1 MRNLLSAHF
10 ARLWRS
16 GWFWVGALVMVWF
29 SWTGVSS
36 TRNMLNYGEAAS
48 VLSFTLYYV
57 QPLSIVLPVF
67 AAVFLNGDYYYGTI
81 RNKLATGRSRTAI
94 YLADLVLVFLV
105 GLIYTLAFLLI
116 NLGLGLSLAAAPQ
129 TDFLPSWR
137 DILRGLPVSLAVAL
151 GIAALS
157 VLLAR
162 LVTRRT
168 VPLTALFLG
177 LLLTFAAQRIDQILL
192 IPTERPVY
200 DEAVLMVN
208 DSGETIRGY
217 RKDGVDYTPEDCP
230 KEPNPDSVGEPL
242 HALLVFAQNFSPMG
256 QAYQLS
262 RGDVG
267 TVSASPSPLGV
278 LGAFA
283 MGFSAVAT
291 GAGLLAFRR
300 KDLK

>member
-16 GWFWVGALVMVWF
+16 GWVWVGALVMIWF
-29 SWTGVSS
+29 SWIGVDS
-36 TRNMLNYGEAAS
+36 TRNMLNYGEPAS
-48 VLSFTLYYV
+48 VLDFTLFYV
-57 QPLSIVLPVF
+57 QPLSIALPVF

-94 YLADLVLVFLV
+94 YLADLVLIFLV
-105 GLIYTLAFLLI
+105 GLIYSLAFLSI
-116 NLGLGLSLAAAPQ
+116 NLGLGLSLAGAPQ
-129 TDFLPSWR
+129 TDFLPSWE
-137 DILRGLPVSLAVAL
+137 DILQGLPVSLAVAL

-162 LVTRRT
+162 LVTHRT

-177 LLLTFAAQRIDQILL
+177 MLLTFAAQWIDQILL
-192 IPTERPVY
+192 IPTELPVY
-200 DEAVLMVN
+200 DEAILMVD
-208 DSGETIRGY
+208 DSGEPVKGY

-230 KEPNPDSVGEPL
+230 KEPNPNCVGEPI
-242 HALLVFAQNFSPMG
+242 HALLTFAQNFSPMG

-262 RGDVG
+262 RNSVG
-267 TVSASPSPLGV
+267 TLSASPAPPGV
-278 LGAFA
+278 LAAFA
-283 MGFSAVAT
+283 LGFTTVAT
-291 GAGLLAFRR
+291 GTGLLVFRR

>member
-16 GWFWVGALVMVWF
+16 SWFWIGAAVMAWF
-29 SWTGVSS
+29 SWSLVSS
-36 TRNMLNYGEAAS
+36 ARNRIAYGEPVS
-48 VLSFTLYYV
+48 VLESTLYYPQLLAV
-57 QPLSIVLPVF
+57 VLPVF

-81 RNKLATGRSRTAI
+81 RNKLVTGRSRTAV
-94 YLADLVLVFLV
+94 YLADLVLVFAV
-105 GLIYTLAFLLI
+105 GLFYALIYLFI
-116 NLGLGLSLAAAPQ
+116 NLGLGLSLVGAPQ
-129 TDFLPSWR
+129 TDFLPSWN
-137 DILRGLPVSLAVAL
+137 DTLRGLPVSLAVAL

-162 LVTRRT
+162 LVTHRT

-177 LLLTFAAQRIDQILL
+177 VLLTFAAQWIDQILL
-192 IPTERPVY
+192 IPTELPVY
-200 DEAVLMVN
+200 DEALLIVGDN
-208 DSGETIRGY
+208 GEPVKGY

-230 KEPNPDSVGEPL
+230 KEPNPDCVGEPL

-267 TVSASPSPLGV
+267 TVSASPAPLEV
-278 LGAFA
+278 LAAFA
-283 MGFSAVAT
+283 LTFSVAAT
-291 GAGLLAFRR
+291 GAGMLAFRR